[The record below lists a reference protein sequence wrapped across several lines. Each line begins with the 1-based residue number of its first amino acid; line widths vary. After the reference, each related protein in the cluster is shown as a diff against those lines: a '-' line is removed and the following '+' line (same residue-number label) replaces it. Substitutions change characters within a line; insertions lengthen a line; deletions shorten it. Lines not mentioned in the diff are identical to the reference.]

1 MGYRLNEAV
10 YFCIAG
16 TKTTWLD
23 LRDDAYFQLADGE
36 EAAFQAYL
44 SGSRLTATDT
54 WHLLHLTDLGVL
66 VADASCLTPPA
77 PVTVIMP
84 VRSLL
89 DGPSPS
95 VSFWPLALALYYHVQ
110 TILHLATQPIWRIF
124 GRLRVQKLKHVK
136 LVATA
141 LPAEIARTVGAF
153 SAASLLLSSSQTCLR
168 RSIAMVDYLHARGIV
183 ADLVVGI
190 KDRPFEAHA
199 WVQYGDLVL
208 NDPFDKVLE
217 YTPLV
222 VV

>member
-1 MGYRLNEAV
+1 MGYRLNEDV

-44 SGSRLTATDT
+44 RGSRLTPTET
-54 WHLLHLTDLGVL
+54 RHLLHLTALGVL

-77 PVTVIMP
+77 PVAVRMP

-89 DGPSPS
+89 EGPAPS
-95 VSFWPLALALYYHVQ
+95 VSFAPFALALYHHAQ
-110 TILHLATQPIWRIF
+110 TIIHLATQPIWQTFR
-124 GRLRVQKLKHVK
+124 RLRVQKLKQTK
-136 LVATA
+136 LVATE
-141 LPAEIARTVGAF
+141 LPAEIASTVGAF

-168 RSIAMVDYLHARGIV
+168 RSIAMVDYLHGRGIV